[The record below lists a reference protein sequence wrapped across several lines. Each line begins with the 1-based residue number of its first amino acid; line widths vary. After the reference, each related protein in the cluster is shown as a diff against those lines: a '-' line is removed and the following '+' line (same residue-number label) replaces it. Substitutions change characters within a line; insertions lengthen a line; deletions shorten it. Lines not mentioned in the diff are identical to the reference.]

1 MTAGEDAAV
10 AKADTDLRWGIVGV
24 GDMGANIARSV
35 MEHGFGAKVFDRRRE
50 PLDELSRLGA
60 KVVSSLEELS
70 QSANVIS
77 VVVVD
82 DDQVR
87 DVITTMID
95 TARAGTIFIV
105 HSTVRPSTVID
116 LARLAQASEM
126 DAMDAGVTGGPEK
139 AEIGRLTL
147 LIGGS
152 NESVQR
158 CSPLLEAM
166 GANLFHLGPAGAGV
180 AGKLVNNLL
189 SIGGYALQ
197 LEAMDLARAY
207 GIAEETAT
215 SFLVVG
221 GGDSRGIRT
230 WGRLDRIR
238 RTHPVFGGTP
248 HIYEHMSK
256 DLREAA
262 EAGAERAT
270 ILPLAA
276 VAGELLPRKM
286 LRRDEMLGNTTADAP
301 RCRGCHQDLA
311 KPFREQ
317 GFHPECVDL
326 PTAASST
333 SQTPQSRHP
342 IQQEGNSERH
352 RP

>member
-1 MTAGEDAAV
+1 MTDADAA
-10 AKADTDLRWGIVGV
+10 LRWGIVGV

-35 MEHGFGAKVFDRRRE
+35 IEHGFDAHVFDRRPE
-50 PLDELSRLGA
+50 PLEELAHLGA
-60 KVVSSLEELS
+60 KVASSLEELTHE
-70 QSANVIS
+70 ANVIS
-77 VVVVD
+77 VVVVND
-82 DDQVR
+82 EQVR
-87 DVITTMID
+87 DVISTMIE
-95 TARAGTIFIV
+95 TAQTGTAFIV

-116 LARLAQASEM
+116 LTEAARAAGM
-126 DAMDAGVTGGPEK
+126 DVLDAGVTGGPEK
-139 AEIGRLTL
+139 AELGRLTL

-152 NESVQR
+152 DQTVRR
-158 CSPLLEAM
+158 CWPLLDAM
-166 GANLFHLGPAGAGV
+166 GAHLFHLGPAGAGV

-197 LEAMDLARAY
+197 LEAMELARAY
-207 GIAEETAT
+207 GIEEDTAT

-238 RTHPVFGGTP
+238 RDHPVFGGTA
-248 HIYEHMSK
+248 HMYEHMSK

-262 EAGAERAT
+262 EAGAERGA

-286 LRRDEMLGNTTADAP
+286 LRRDELLGRHIITEVP

-311 KPFREQ
+311 KPYREQ
-317 GFHPECVDL
+317 GFHPECADL
-326 PTAASST
+326 LP
-333 SQTPQSRHP
+333 
-342 IQQEGNSERH
+342 SEPLEETR
-352 RP
+352 